1 MRGACMEIVLLI
13 ATLAVRRQ
21 SGFETSAAL
30 LLFMCCLIPVLM
42 MRGQPDTDTITMHS
56 SSGATCCT
64 EWSMFLGN
72 FWTMQTRT

>member
-30 LLFMCCLIPVLM
+30 LLFYVL
-42 MRGQPDTDTITMHS
+42 PLPCT
-56 SSGATCCT
+56 GA
-64 EWSMFLGN
+64 
-72 FWTMQTRT
+72 RAA